1 MMMYL
6 ILAFAQKSQ

>member
-1 MMMYL
+1 L